1 MLPEWLKYHIIALGI
16 GVLLDLLVGDPEWL
30 PHPIR
35 WMGSLIADLEEK
47 WNKSALSAE
56 ERRRRGKRMVSTVL
70 ILTVMYS
77 GAAVFPAY
85 YIHPWIGVA
94 VEAVLSA
101 YMLAARSLAKESS
114 NVAKALETEGLEA
127 GRMAV
132 ARIVG
137 RETAR
142 LDKPGVIR
150 AAVETVAENASDGV
164 IAPFFYLL
172 IGGPVLGCAYKAVNT
187 MDSMVGYK
195 SERYIDFGRAAARL
209 DDVLNYIPARLTGG
223 LLTLAAVFLPG
234 CSAGDSVRIR
244 RRDAKKSTSPN
255 SGVPEATVAGALGV
269 ELLGDAYYHGVLVH
283 KPKIGD
289 PKREICTE
297 DIGRTNRLM
306 FLAEGLLIILVGLLT
321 VIAVITIGAV
331 VS

>member
-77 GAAVFPAY
+77 GAAVFLAY

-101 YMLAARSLAKESS
+101 YMLAAHSLAKESS

-269 ELLGDAYYHGVLVH
+269 ELLGDAYYHGELVH

-289 PKREICTE
+289 LRREICTE
-297 DIGRTNRLM
+297 DIGRTNRMM

-321 VIAVITIGAV
+321 VIAVIAIGAV

>member
-94 VEAVLSA
+94 MEAVLSA

-172 IGGPVLGCAYKAVNT
+172 IGGPALGCAYKAVNT

-269 ELLGDAYYHGVLVH
+269 ELLGDAYYHGELVH

-289 PKREICTE
+289 PKREICPE

-306 FLAEGLLIILVGLLT
+306 FLSEGLLILLVGLIV
-321 VIAVITIGAV
+321 VIAAIAMSAIG
-331 VS
+331 S

>member
-244 RRDAKKSTSPN
+244 RRDAKKSTSLN

-269 ELLGDAYYHGVLVH
+269 ELLGDAYYHGELVH

-289 PKREICTE
+289 LRREICTE
-297 DIGRTNRLM
+297 DIGRTNRMM

-321 VIAVITIGAV
+321 VIAVIAIGAV

>member
-77 GAAVFPAY
+77 GAAVFLAY

-101 YMLAARSLAKESS
+101 YMLAAHSLAKESS

-164 IAPFFYLL
+164 IAPFFFFFF
-172 IGGPVLGCAYKAVNT
+172 GGSVLGCAYKAVNT

-269 ELLGDAYYHGVLVH
+269 ELLGDAYYHGELVH

-289 PKREICTE
+289 LRREICTE
-297 DIGRTNRLM
+297 DIGRTNRMM
-306 FLAEGLLIILVGLLT
+306 FLSEGLLILLVGLIV
-321 VIAVITIGAV
+321 VIAAIAMSAIG
-331 VS
+331 S